1 MSIQNDH
8 DGSAPI
14 SDVHAVNRL
23 FELSSSG
30 DTSNVEFWELDNM
43 VQQRL
48 LQAYGVPDALEFLD
62 TRAA

>member
-1 MSIQNDH
+1 MSMTDQG
-8 DGSAPI
+8 DGAPI
-14 SDVHAVNRL
+14 SDVNAVNRL

-30 DTSNVEFWELDNM
+30 DTGNREFWELDNM